1 MRAREVYLKQTGEHG
16 MTLADPVAMA
26 VALDPSIVTR
36 ASEHYVAVETKS
48 ELTRGFTAVDL
59 HNVAGDERNRRV
71 WRASLDSGAK
81 VKICWKI
88 DAKRWKQLL
97 IDALSR

>member
-1 MRAREVYLKQTGEHG
+1 
-16 MTLADPVAMA
+16 MA
-26 VALDPSIVTR
+26 IALDPSIVTR

-48 ELTRGFTAVDL
+48 GLTRGFTAVDL
-59 HNVAGDERNRRV
+59 HNVAGDERNRRA
-71 WRASLDSGAK
+71 WRVSLDSGAK

-97 IDALSR
+97 IDALSK